1 MQCAAFLY
9 SLDCW
14 MENIKLRQMDNLV
27 LGVHMLIMNGLLKKI
42 MPIIKAIETKILN
55 LVLNGLKKEENGLSD
70 IMTIGLEN

>member
-1 MQCAAFLY
+1 
-9 SLDCW
+9 
-14 MENIKLRQMDNLV
+14 MDNLV
-27 LGVHMLIMNGLLKKI
+27 LGVHMLIMNGLLKKN